1 MISSSQQQS
10 SSISSDASF
19 GEHILAFDFSSSRGS
34 LCLWRGTS
42 LRASR
47 RALSFEL
54 SAKAE
59 ILPGLIDTMLR
70 GCSVSYD
77 DLRAICFVR
86 GPGSY
91 TGLRASLAV
100 ARGLR
105 LAHRRPPPA
114 LAMYSLTSF
123 EAALLTMRARN
134 MERGESDARGVLALA
149 LVESFH
155 DSWYAQAFHANQ
167 PLGKPLSK
175 PQSLDDEELAGM
187 VAGLLARGEK
197 LFLCGAAAGRAAK
210 MLEDSDLRRKS
221 ETKLNNWLVRDG
233 ESRAEDFSREL
244 VAWRA
249 EQGFSKRANSKRA
262 SSKRAKSQRGL
273 IKYASGA
280 KALLPLYIGCGV

>member
-1 MISSSQQQS
+1 M
-10 SSISSDASF
+10 
-19 GEHILAFDFSSSRGS
+19 
-34 LCLWRGTS
+34 WRGTS

-70 GCSVSYD
+70 GCSVSYG

-105 LAHRRPPPA
+105 LAHRSPPA

-134 MERGESDARGVLALA
+134 MERGESDARGALALA

-167 PLGKPLSK
+167 PLVK
-175 PQSLDDEELAGM
+175 PQSLE
-187 VAGLLARGEK
+187 
-197 LFLCGAAAGRAAK
+197 
-210 MLEDSDLRRKS
+210 
-221 ETKLNNWLVRDG
+221 
-233 ESRAEDFSREL
+233 
-244 VAWRA
+244 
-249 EQGFSKRANSKRA
+249 
-262 SSKRAKSQRGL
+262 
-273 IKYASGA
+273 
-280 KALLPLYIGCGV
+280 